1 MKKKG
6 NLQEFFF
13 SVINYTFLFKKNFYS
28 SINNISDKN
37 RFYFRIYIKDFSASY
52 STVNDN
58 SLWVNNLRVTNKYLA
73 KKRYMNEMNH
83 TILFCRTNENNY
95 SILADVLIKDKTN
108 ENVKMKNDEDI
119 KIAINE
125 EKEKEKE
132 IKTHKKKLIKEK
144 EKINKKVKKEVKK
157 NLQFV
162 ENKTLRPLRE
172 EANNMNTIL
181 DEKNNKKK
189 KKKKYKINVMS
200 DIKENIQVDKKKDI
214 SISDEISSVT
224 IYSADMKEDV
234 NNNINRNKT
243 DIIINN
249 DNKVVCSDILLNK
262 EQISNNITK
271 EKKKE
276 KMKKRKETKA
286 KQNNVLNKNTNEKYV
301 NTNNVLNNHEN
312 VIINNNFNKEEYFK
326 EFEQIG
332 IKNNII
338 IKKINTIEDINKFV
352 TKYESSLG
360 YCNIYAYNNLL
371 YEIYDK
377 FSNCDIKKVKKLIKN
392 YNKLT
397 KKNFQKKIKC
407 FESFYELC
415 PTKYNEVL
423 TCLFIQSV
431 DILKAEDISNTFY
444 FDNILNI
451 NKEENEHEH
460 ENENIDVGRECITT
474 SEKVNYDYHN
484 YDYEITEEGEKR
496 KTHNVN
502 YRKNEGYIHNKIA
515 YDIDVKFINKNEPNH
530 INENNF
536 IIVYDLPILS
546 YDLLTKELKETFSFC
561 GKIKAIEFFSDRLKT
576 VDMNV
581 INNENESKDVGTVN
595 SSKNNCKSKNRAT
608 NNGRKKGNQKGKDIK
623 FDNTD
628 QNNDDNNNKNDDN
641 NNNKNDDDNNN
652 NNKNDDDNNNNNN
665 NNNND
670 NNNNNN
676 NNNKNNKNNNNN
688 NNDNKQKVDNI
699 CNYNIHTKNPQND
712 NINKK
717 NEKIKKKG
725 PQKINK
731 IVNPNQS
738 TQLYGIIE
746 FYDAKSADMATSDF
760 LRIFGIFCYNK
771 LIYVDKCVNKNIMI
785 ITHLPFHLNIYNI
798 LYLLLNASLYNF
810 DISHI
815 KEEEKLNSKKYDM
828 IKNVEGI
835 INSMCSSEEN
845 IINDNNKFI
854 SNEMLEII
862 DNKVLLKENNKK
874 PEQKYIY
881 NNSSSLENK
890 FDSFCQN
897 QKEMNLIN
905 TDTEKD
911 NHIINNIMSNNK
923 KCVNEATKMCSFVLR
938 NSNIKIENNDSHFKD
953 IYKNSTDIY
962 NYIYEISKINF
973 KNFEEKI
980 NRHLQTNI
988 SLNNNSNK
996 KKSYES
1002 FVDFYQNKN
1011 KRMITRKVHINN
1023 NGRTLILHFDNF
1035 TNLFE
1040 CLKKFKYIFKNK
1052 NYMIFSLNL
1061 KRCIFF
1067 NGEIKD
1073 HVHIQNQRRKIGIN
1087 IDE

>member
-1 MKKKG
+1 MKKRG

-13 SVINYTFLFKKNFYS
+13 SVINYTFLFRKNFHS
-28 SINNISDKN
+28 SINNINDKN
-37 RFYFRIYIKDFSASY
+37 RYYFRIYIKDFSAFY
-52 STVNDN
+52 STVNNN
-58 SLWVNNLRVTNKYLA
+58 SSCINNIRVTNKYLT
-73 KKRYMNEMNH
+73 KKRYIQDINH
-83 TILFCRTNENNY
+83 NIFCRTNENNY
-95 SILADVLIKDKTN
+95 SIVADVLIKDKTN
-108 ENVKMKNDEDI
+108 ENVKVNNNEDI
-119 KIAINE
+119 KIDIKE
-125 EKEKEKE
+125 EKKKKKE
-132 IKTHKKKLIKEK
+132 IKAKKKKLIKEG

-157 NLQFV
+157 NLPFV
-162 ENKTLRPLRE
+162 ENKTMIPLKE
-172 EANNMNTIL
+172 KTNNVNIIL

-189 KKKKYKINVMS
+189 KKKKNNINVIT
-200 DIKENIQVDKKKDI
+200 DIKEDTQDDKKKDI
-214 SISDEISSVT
+214 TISDEISGVT
-224 IYSADMKEDV
+224 INSSDMKENV
-234 NNNINRNKT
+234 NNNINRNEEDLT
-243 DIIINN
+243 INN

-276 KMKKRKETKA
+276 KMKKKKESKTQK
-286 KQNNVLNKNTNEKYV
+286 NNVLKKNENEICV
-301 NTNNVLNNHEN
+301 NRNENCVDTNNVLNNHEN
-312 VIINNNFNKEEYFK
+312 EIINNNFNKEEYFK

-352 TKYESSLG
+352 NKYENSLG

-377 FSNCDIKKVKKLIKN
+377 FSNSDIKKVKKLIKN

-397 KKNFQKKIKC
+397 KKNFQKKIKF
-407 FESFYELC
+407 FETFYEIC
-415 PTKYNEVL
+415 PTKYNDVL

-451 NKEENEHEH
+451 NKEENENEQENEH
-460 ENENIDVGRECITT
+460 ENENIDVATECITT
-474 SEKVNYDYHN
+474 SEKVNYDYYN
-484 YDYEITEEGEKR
+484 YDYEITEEEEKR
-496 KTHNVN
+496 KIHNIN
-502 YRKNEGYIHNKIA
+502 YRKNEGYINNKIV
-515 YDIDVKFINKNEPNH
+515 YDIDVKFTNKNERNH

-561 GKIKAIEFFSDRLKT
+561 GKIKAIEFFNDRLKT
-576 VDMNV
+576 VDMNM
-581 INNENESKDVGTVN
+581 INNENECKDVGTVN
-595 SSKNNCKSKNRAT
+595 GSKNSCKSKNRDS
-608 NNGRKKGNQKGKDIK
+608 NNGRKKGNQKGKEIK
-623 FDNTD
+623 FDNND
-628 QNNDDNNNKNDDN
+628 KSNDNNNDD
-641 NNNKNDDDNNN
+641 
-652 NNKNDDDNNNNNN
+652 

-670 NNNNNN
+670 NNNNDNNKNNDNN
-676 NNNKNNKNNNNN
+676 NNNK
-688 NNDNKQKVDNI
+688 QKLDNI
-699 CNYNIHTKNPQND
+699 CNYNIYNKNQQTA
-712 NINKK
+712 NINKN
-717 NEKIKKKG
+717 NENIKKKD
-725 PQKINK
+725 PQKIKK

-746 FYDAKSADMATSDF
+746 FYDSKSADMATSDF

-828 IKNVEGI
+828 RKNIEGI
-835 INSMCSSEEN
+835 INNMCSNEEN
-845 IINDNNKFI
+845 IINDKNKFI
-854 SNEMLEII
+854 SNENLEII
-862 DNKVLLKENNKK
+862 NNKILLKGNKK
-874 PEQKYIY
+874 KEGEQNYIY
-881 NNSSSLENK
+881 NNGGSLENE
-890 FDSFCQN
+890 FDSFHQEK
-897 QKEMNLIN
+897 KELNLIN
-905 TDTEKD
+905 TETEKD
-911 NHIINNIMSNNK
+911 NNIINNIMSNNK
-923 KCVNEATKMCSFVLR
+923 TCENETNNMCSFVLR
-938 NSNIKIENNDSHFKD
+938 NSNIKIENNDSHFKE

-973 KNFEEKI
+973 KHFEEKI

-988 SLNNNSNK
+988 SSNNKNNNNK
-996 KKSYES
+996 NYES

-1011 KRMITRKVHINN
+1011 KKMITRKVHINN

-1067 NGEIKD
+1067 NGQIKD
-1073 HVHIQNQRRKIGIN
+1073 HVHIQNERRKIGIN
-1087 IDE
+1087 MNQ